1 MISIERILAAS
12 ILVLSIVFSSPACA
26 SKGDKVIIGV
36 IPEINLIKQMDRFVP
51 VSDYLEKKTG
61 FDVDI
66 KPLSNYGHLYEEMR
80 DGHIDAGF
88 FGSLVYG
95 MTRAR
100 IGVIPIAR
108 PVLPGGRSTYT
119 GLLFVRKDVGIK
131 KPSDFKGK
139 TIALADPATSGG
151 YLTQKDY
158 LAGKGIN
165 IETDMKIIWVGSHE
179 AAIRAVMSHQAEVGG
194 AKDSIVKKYRKEN
207 KVFDTL
213 VEIINETPQKGF
225 PDNTFAVRK
234 GLEQEKVV
242 ALKNAL
248 LQMHTDPEGKKVL
261 SRFGA
266 VRFIPTTDD
275 DFKPLYDLV
284 RHLKIDL
291 GSYPYKKN
299 GQSLP

>member
-1 MISIERILAAS
+1 MISFCR
-12 ILVLSIVFSSPACA
+12 LSIPAVLFALIVFTAPSIEAA
-26 SKGDKVIIGV
+26 AGKIMIGV
-36 IPEINLIKQMDRFVP
+36 IPEVNLVRQMDRFVP
-51 VSDYLEKKTG
+51 LSDYLEKKTG
-61 FDVDI
+61 FDIDI
-66 KPLSNYGHLYEEMR
+66 KPLSNYGNLYDEMR
-80 DGHIDAGF
+80 DGNIDAGF
-88 FGSLVYG
+88 FGSFVYG

-100 IGVIPIAR
+100 IGVVPIAR

-119 GLLFVRKDVGIK
+119 GLLFIRNDVGIK
-131 KPSDFKGK
+131 KTSDLKGK

-151 YLTQKDY
+151 YLAQKDY

-165 IETDMKIIWVGSHE
+165 IDKDMKIVWVGSHE

-213 VEIINETPQKGF
+213 IEIINETPTSKGF

-234 GLEQEKVV
+234 GLEQVKID
-242 ALKNAL
+242 ALKKAL
-248 LQMHTDPEGKKVL
+248 LQMHNDPEGKKVL
-261 SRFGA
+261 NRFGA
-266 VRFIPTTDD
+266 VRFIPTSDE

-291 GSYPYKKN
+291 ASYPYKKN
-299 GQSLP
+299 GQ

>member
-1 MISIERILAAS
+1 MISFCRQSITIVLFALIVFTAPSIEAAS
-12 ILVLSIVFSSPACA
+12 GKIM
-26 SKGDKVIIGV
+26 IGV
-36 IPEINLIKQMDRFVP
+36 IPEVNLVKQMDRFVP
-51 VSDYLEKKTG
+51 LSDYLEKKTG
-61 FDVDI
+61 YDVDI
-66 KPLSNYGHLYEEMR
+66 KPLSNYGNLYEEMR
-80 DGHIDAGF
+80 DGNIDAGF
-88 FGSLVYG
+88 FGSFVYC

-119 GLLFVRKDVGIK
+119 GMLFVRKDTGIK
-131 KPSDFKGK
+131 KPADMKGK

-151 YLTQKDY
+151 YLAQRDY

-165 IETDMKIIWVGSHE
+165 IDKDMKIVWVGSHE

-207 KVFDTL
+207 KVFDNL
-213 VEIINETPQKGF
+213 IDIINENPLKGF

-234 GLEQEKVV
+234 GLEQVKVD
-242 ALKNAL
+242 ALKKAL

-266 VRFIPTTDD
+266 VRFIPTSDD

-291 GSYPYKKN
+291 ASYPYKKN
-299 GQSLP
+299 SQ